1 MHKSAYG
8 HKETFWNTRRVEM
21 NVTIAEVTKYLK
33 SQGLSYHENAVGMF
47 FTGQAMP
54 RQEVSDALC
63 AWFEVDKTQG
73 YLEFQHAHRSW
84 KARKHGE
91 SAKLRPNKP
100 EPEVEK
106 KDEAVEVDFKDNK
119 SFVEVVNDDLV
130 YRPTE
135 TMKEDAISVSDVR
148 ALLATR
154 RDLILSE
161 VYGKVDQSLY
171 EKIRDLFEVAL

>member
-21 NVTIAEVTKYLK
+21 NVTLAEVTKYLK
-33 SQGLSYHENAVGMF
+33 SQGLPYCEGSVGMF
-47 FTGQAMP
+47 FTGQTMP
-54 RQEVSDALC
+54 NQDVSDALC

-84 KARKHGE
+84 KARKAGE
-91 SAKLRPNKP
+91 SAKLKPNKP
-100 EPEVEK
+100 DVEK

-135 TMKEDAISVSDVR
+135 TLQEGVIPVSDVR
-148 ALLATR
+148 ELLATR
-154 RDLILSE
+154 RDLVLSAI
-161 VYGKVDQSLY
+161 YGKVDQSLY
-171 EKIRDLFEVAL
+171 EKIRDLFEVVL